1 MSVLLIAEHD
11 NAGLK
16 PATLHAVTAAK
27 EIGGDLAILV
37 AGQNC
42 RPAAEAACQGCRC
55 LQGPAGR

>member
-27 EIGGDLAILV
+27 EIGGDLVILV
-37 AGQNC
+37 A
-42 RPAAEAACQGCRC
+42 
-55 LQGPAGR
+55 